1 MFTKVVQSY
10 QVLSSMIFSMHGA
23 EDWVKGL
30 EQDRQVLYTEPL
42 HISSLEKKP
51 EIFEEITYSK
61 AGTYC
66 SIRK

>member
-1 MFTKVVQSY
+1 MFIKLVQSY
-10 QVLSSMIFSMHGA
+10 LILTSMIFSMLGA
-23 EDWVKGL
+23 KDWVKGL
-30 EQDRQVLYTEPL
+30 AQDRQVLYTERL

-51 EIFEEITYSK
+51 ELFEEMTYSK